1 MMKNQLMIL
10 LTAATLAVGCS
21 QTERNDMANK
31 ADQGMQQ
38 AGQTAK
44 TELKKAGQA
53 MDEGMSTT
61 RIKSALM
68 ASKKLDA
75 SNINVDTA
83 QKTVFLRGSV
93 KSEEQK
99 KIANDLTNTM
109 IEPDQ
114 KLVNELKI
122 ATNPDPNRPQ

>member
-1 MMKNQLMIL
+1 MMKSQVLIV
-10 LTAATLAVGCS
+10 LTSAVLAMGCS
-21 QTERNDMANK
+21 QTERNNMANK
-31 ADQGMQQ
+31 ADQGLRE

-44 TELKKAGQA
+44 EEAKKAGQA
-53 MDEGMSTT
+53 MDEGMNTA
-61 RIKSALM
+61 RIKSALL

-75 SNINVDTA
+75 SDINVDTSA
-83 QKTVFLRGSV
+83 STVFLRGSV
-93 KSEEQK
+93 KTAEQK

-122 ATNPDPNRPQ
+122 AAHPDPNRPQ

>member
-21 QTERNDMANK
+21 QAERNDMANK
-31 ADQGMQQ
+31 ADQGVQQ

-44 TELKKAGQA
+44 KEMKKAGEA
-53 MDEGMSTT
+53 MDEGMSST
-61 RIKSALM
+61 RIKSALL

-83 QKTVFLRGSV
+83 QKTVYLRGSV
-93 KSEEQK
+93 KTAEQK
-99 KIANDLTNTM
+99 KLANDLTNNM
-109 IEPDQ
+109 MDSDQ

-122 ATNPDPNRPQ
+122 AANPDSNQPQ

>member
-1 MMKNQLMIL
+1 MMKTQLMIL
-10 LTAATLAVGCS
+10 LTSAVLAVGCS
-21 QTERNDMANK
+21 QAERNDMANK
-31 ADQGMQQ
+31 ADQGMRE

-44 TELKKAGQA
+44 QEAKKAGQA
-53 MDEGMSTT
+53 MEEGMSST
-61 RIKSALM
+61 RIKSALL
-68 ASKKLDA
+68 ASQKLDA

-122 ATNPDPNRPQ
+122 AANPDPNRPQ